1 MGSGR
6 RPSPSWFLLIA
17 ALLSPSAAEAADPPW
32 RIVSSDGKSSI
43 QFGFLAQPQAE
54 WLTTADGTG
63 TARNIYLRRLRL
75 IVGGKVN
82 EKLSF
87 FIETDSPNLG
97 KGTATG
103 KKVEANIYLQDVILT
118 YTFRDEIQLDA
129 GMLLVPVSHNSTQGA
144 TTLLA
149 IDYGA
154 YSFLAS
160 EPTTSCVGRD
170 YGVQAR
176 GYLLDKHVEYRLG
189 VFQGFRDVTATSPF
203 RYSGRAVWYPFE
215 AETGFFYSGT
225 NLGSRRILAIGTSF
239 DHQSDYTAAAFD
251 VYWDWKIRR
260 GDGVTAQV
268 DYLHY
273 DGGQTFQQLPDQ
285 GTWLAEAG
293 YYHGALRI
301 SPFFQVARR
310 TYPDPVLPD
319 ETRYQVGAAY
329 WLSGHRLNL
338 KLGVGQLLKDG
349 APGRTQV
356 VFQGQIYIY

>member
-6 RPSPSWFLLIA
+6 RGKPFRLALIA
-17 ALLSPSAAEAADPPW
+17 VLLFPSTAAGADPPW

-54 WLTTADGTG
+54 WLTTADGTD
-63 TARNIYLRRLRL
+63 TAQNLYLRRLRL
-75 IVGGKVN
+75 ITGGKVN
-82 EKLSF
+82 EKFSF

-97 KGTATG
+97 KGASTG
-103 KKVEANIYLQDVILT
+103 KKAEANIYLQDVILT
-118 YTFRDEIQLDA
+118 YAFRGEIQLDA

-149 IDYGA
+149 IDYGG

-176 GYLLDKHVEYRLG
+176 GYALGRHVEYRLG

-203 RYSGRAVWYPFE
+203 RYAGRAVWYPFE

-225 NLGSRRILAIGTSF
+225 NLGTKRILAIGTSF
-239 DHQSDYTAAAFD
+239 DHQSDYAAAAFD
-251 VYWDWKIRR
+251 VYWDWKIRAD
-260 GDGVTAQV
+260 DGVTAQF

-273 DGGQTFQQLPDQ
+273 DGGQTVQQLPDE

-293 YYHGALRI
+293 YYHRALKI
-301 SPFFQVARR
+301 GPFFQVTRR
-310 TYPDPVLPD
+310 TYEDPIQPD
-319 ETRYQVGAAY
+319 ETRYQVGVSY

-338 KLGVGQLLKDG
+338 KMGAGQWLKDG

-356 VFQGQIYIY
+356 VLQGQIYMY